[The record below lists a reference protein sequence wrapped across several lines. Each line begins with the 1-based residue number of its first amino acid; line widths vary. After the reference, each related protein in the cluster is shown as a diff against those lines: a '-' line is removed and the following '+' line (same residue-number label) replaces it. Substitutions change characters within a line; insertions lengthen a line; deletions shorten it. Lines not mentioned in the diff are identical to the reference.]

1 MARKKGGEIMAE
13 QKKGS
18 SGLDQNVAAML
29 CYLAGWVT
37 GVIFLLIE
45 KDNKFVKFHAIQSIL
60 TFGVLSVLIWLI
72 VPVLL
77 PVIGFGILTLSWILW
92 ILWLVL
98 WILLMVKAYQG
109 QEFKLPIIGDM
120 AMKWAGK

>member
-1 MARKKGGEIMAE
+1 MAE

-60 TFGVLSVLIWLI
+60 TFGVLSVLIWLLI
-72 VPVLL
+72 PMLL